1 MGCRPYSQWMQPG
14 AALGPVHTLAHG
26 AHAVY
31 ILPCRV
37 PYRFPL
43 HGRVTVMCNG
53 PHGKERGGRTVEEP
67 VAGKQLAQKTE
78 TSGVHA

>member
-1 MGCRPYSQWMQPG
+1 MGSRAYSQWMQPG
-14 AALGPVHTLAHG
+14 AALGPAYG

-31 ILPCRV
+31 ICRV

-43 HGRVTVMCNG
+43 HGRVTVMRNG
-53 PHGKERGGRTVEEP
+53 PHGKEAEEP
-67 VAGKQLAQKTE
+67 VAGKQLVQKTE